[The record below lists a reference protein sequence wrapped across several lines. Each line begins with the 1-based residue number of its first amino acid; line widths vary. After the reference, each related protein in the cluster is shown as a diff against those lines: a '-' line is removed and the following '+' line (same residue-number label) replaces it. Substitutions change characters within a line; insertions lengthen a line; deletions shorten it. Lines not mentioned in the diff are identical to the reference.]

1 MSLTGDGKK
10 TILVSCNNLSTSFSV
25 EVFGNLLASGSC
37 GTDARW
43 ALQNNGRLTVFGT
56 GEMDPSAAGYAT
68 GKRPWDGYTDKITA
82 VDIKEG
88 ITSISHAAFHLCVNL
103 KTVTMS
109 DSVVKF
115 QGSWQFAECEKLETV
130 RMSKNLKGKIG
141 EATFW
146 KCAALKEITIP
157 EGITEIV
164 QLAFMSCSSLKTVV
178 VPKNVTAIGLSA
190 FHGTDALDTITI
202 LNPNCSIFSSGPRAL
217 GGHEGTVIR
226 GYAGSTAQTYA
237 EAYPQLFTF
246 EVIK

>member
-1 MSLTGDGKK
+1 
-10 TILVSCNNLSTSFSV
+10 
-25 EVFGNLLASGSC
+25 
-37 GTDARW
+37 
-43 ALQNNGRLTVFGT
+43 LTVFGT
-56 GEMDPSAAGYAT
+56 GEMDPSAAGYAS
-68 GKRPWDGYTDKITA
+68 GKRPWDEHTDKITA

-146 KCAALKEITIP
+146 KCFALKEITIP